1 VAATPAATIA
11 ELGAMTRYADD
22 AVLDRVY
29 ESTPKAIQ
37 KNVASVND
45 WYRDIKREIDG

>member
-1 VAATPAATIA
+1 
-11 ELGAMTRYADD
+11 MTRYADD